1 MKVSKGRGIQ
11 FFKHPVFVVPQRFVV
26 NTYSASKNK
35 ISGFVR
41 KSDKKNVK

>member
-26 NTYSASKNK
+26 GTYNAGKNK
-35 ISGFVR
+35 ITSFTA
-41 KSDKKNVK
+41 KTKKNGK